1 VEPCSAREIKF
12 RFAALQKNIVAHA
25 KTREIHGALTKPM
38 AGWSVG
44 TLVPVC
50 APNQLTR
57 AGREDALLG
66 PFAPFGPWRCRNR
79 HCLSKK
85 GADMK
90 ISLATAAMAI
100 LAATSFS
107 SSPTAAQS
115 LCGAREA
122 VVDML
127 GTRYGETVR
136 SLGLAGRDRIV
147 EVFASDE
154 TGTWTILVTNTA
166 GVLPRG
172 FRTALRT
179 AGRCPMV
186 RLSDGW
192 SLPLGLSAAP
202 SPPC

>member
-1 VEPCSAREIKF
+1 
-12 RFAALQKNIVAHA
+12 
-25 KTREIHGALTKPM
+25 
-38 AGWSVG
+38 
-44 TLVPVC
+44 
-50 APNQLTR
+50 
-57 AGREDALLG
+57 
-66 PFAPFGPWRCRNR
+66 
-79 HCLSKK
+79 
-85 GADMK
+85 MK
-90 ISLATAAMAI
+90 ISVATAAMAI

-166 GVLPRG
+166 GVTCLVASGQHYEQLAEVP
-172 FRTALRT
+172 
-179 AGRCPMV
+179 
-186 RLSDGW
+186 DGA
-192 SLPLGLSAAP
+192 PL
-202 SPPC
+202 